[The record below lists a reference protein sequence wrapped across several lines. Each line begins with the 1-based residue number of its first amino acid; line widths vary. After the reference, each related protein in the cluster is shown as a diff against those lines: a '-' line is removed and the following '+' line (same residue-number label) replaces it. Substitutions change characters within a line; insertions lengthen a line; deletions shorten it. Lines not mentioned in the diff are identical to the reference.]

1 MTEKVFLDVGDQFFM
16 ALNYHTSRSDGV
28 PENAFFKNYVTRGD
42 PSGGRSARP
51 QFQICI
57 NKF

>member
-1 MTEKVFLDVGDQFFM
+1 LDVGDQFFM